1 MKKLLGNL
9 IVLTLSTVLGLILL
23 ETAYRFY
30 LFGWDAFS
38 IEKVNSVNALGLS
51 DLLQRSSNP
60 DLVFELKPNVDT
72 YFKLVPFQTNTHGLR
87 DKEYPLDKPE
97 DVLRVAVL
105 GDSFT
110 LPSGVAI
117 EDAFHS
123 LLEDRL
129 NLDNGTVRYEFINF
143 AVGAYTLQQYL
154 STIRYKALEYDP
166 DLILI
171 GFCAGNDHK
180 VFLPDRFPDRYRPK
194 GRTYPFYGS
203 FVVNAVTLKL
213 QEARVEEERG
223 RLTDRQA
230 RYLERVFGELAA
242 LSEAEKIPVVLIYLS
257 NQEENYKPIEKLALA
272 NGIEHFLDV
281 SSAFRGTNLS
291 DYRIL
296 PIDNHPNAKAHQI
309 FADRI
314 YEYLVQKDLL
324 RKRESER

>member
-1 MKKLLGNL
+1 VKRLLGNL
-9 IVLTLSTVLGLILL
+9 SVLALSTVFGLIFL

-51 DLLQRSSNP
+51 DLLQPSSNP

-87 DKEYPLDKPE
+87 DKEYPIDKP
-97 DVLRVAVL
+97 DGVFRVAVL

-123 LLEDRL
+123 VLEDRL
-129 NLDNGTVRYEFINF
+129 SAGNELVRYEFINF

-154 STIRYKALEYDP
+154 SAIRHKAMEYDP

-180 VFLPDRFPDRYRPK
+180 VFLPHRFPDRYRPK

-203 FVVNAVTLKL
+203 FAVNAVALKL
-213 QEARVEEERG
+213 QESRVEEERG

-230 RYLERVFGELAA
+230 RYLEKVFRELAT
-242 LSEAEKIPVVLIYLS
+242 LGEAEDIPVVLVYLS
-257 NQEENYKPIEKLALA
+257 NQEENYKPIEELALA

-296 PIDNHPNAKAHQI
+296 PIDNHPNAQAHQI

-324 RKRESER
+324 RKRP

>member
-9 IVLTLSTVLGLILL
+9 IVLALSTLLGLILL

-51 DLLQRSSNP
+51 GLLQPSSNP

-72 YFKLVPFQTNTHGLR
+72 YFKLVPFRTNSRGLR
-87 DKEYPLDKPE
+87 DKEYTPGKPE
-97 DVLRVAVL
+97 GVFRVAVL

-129 NLDNGTVRYEFINF
+129 NSGSESVRYEFINF
-143 AVGAYTLQQYL
+143 AVGAYTMQQYL
-154 STIRYKALEYDP
+154 SAIRHKAMEYDP

-203 FVVNAVTLKL
+203 FVVGAIAVKL
-213 QEARVEEERG
+213 QEPQVEEERG

-242 LSEAEKIPVVLIYLS
+242 LSKADDIPIVLAYLS
-257 NQEENYKPIEKLALA
+257 NQAENYQPLEELALA

-281 SSAFRGTNLS
+281 SSAFKATDLS

-296 PIDNHPNAKAHQI
+296 PIDNHPNTHAHQI

-314 YEYLVQKDLL
+314 YEYLVREDLL
-324 RKRESER
+324 RLP

>member
-1 MKKLLGNL
+1 MKSLLGNL
-9 IVLTLSTVLGLILL
+9 LVLALSTVLGLILL

-38 IEKVNSVNALGLS
+38 TEKVNSVNALGLS
-51 DLLQRSSNP
+51 GLLQPSSNT
-60 DLVFELKPNVDT
+60 DLVFELKPNVDR
-72 YFKLVPFQTNTHGLR
+72 YFKLVPFQTNSQGLR
-87 DKEYPLDKPE
+87 DKEYALDKPTG
-97 DVLRVAVL
+97 VFRVAVL

-129 NLDNGTVRYEFINF
+129 NLGKESTRYEFINF

-154 STIRYKALEYDP
+154 SAIRHRAMEYDP

-203 FVVNAVTLKL
+203 FVVNAVALKL
-213 QEARVEEERG
+213 QESQVEEERG

-242 LSEAEKIPVVLIYLS
+242 FSEAEEIPVVLVYLS
-257 NQEENYKPIEKLALA
+257 NQEENYQTIEELALA

-281 SSAFRGTNLS
+281 SSAFRGTKLS

-296 PIDNHPNAKAHQI
+296 PIDNHPNAKAHRI
-309 FADRI
+309 FADRT
-314 YEYLVQKDLL
+314 YEYLVKENLL
-324 RKRESER
+324 RKKAQ

>member
-1 MKKLLGNL
+1 MKKFLGKLL
-9 IVLTLSTVLGLILL
+9 VLALSTVLGLILL

-51 DLLQRSSNP
+51 GLLQPSSNP
-60 DLVFELKPNVDT
+60 DLVFELKPNINT
-72 YFKLVPFQTNTHGLR
+72 FFKLVPFQTNTHGLR

-110 LPSGVAI
+110 LPGGVAI

-123 LLEDRL
+123 LLEHRL

-203 FVVNAVTLKL
+203 FAVNAVALKL
-213 QEARVEEERG
+213 QESRVEEERG

-230 RYLERVFGELAA
+230 RYLEKVFDELAA
-242 LSEAEKIPVVLIYLS
+242 LGEAEDIPVVLLYLS
-257 NQEENYKPIEKLALA
+257 NQEENYKPIEELALA

-296 PIDNHPNAKAHQI
+296 PIDNHPNTKAHRI

-324 RKRESER
+324 RKQP

>member
-1 MKKLLGNL
+1 MKKFLGNL
-9 IVLTLSTVLGLILL
+9 LVLALSTVLGLILL

-51 DLLQRSSNP
+51 DLLQPSSNP

-110 LPSGVAI
+110 LPSGLAI

-129 NLDNGTVRYEFINF
+129 NLDNGTVHYEFINF

-203 FVVNAVTLKL
+203 FAVNAVALKL
-213 QEARVEEERG
+213 QESRVEEERG
-223 RLTDRQA
+223 RLTDRHVTRTRGRA
-230 RYLERVFGELAA
+230 SPRYQDSPSRRRRP
-242 LSEAEKIPVVLIYLS
+242 S
-257 NQEENYKPIEKLALA
+257 
-272 NGIEHFLDV
+272 
-281 SSAFRGTNLS
+281 
-291 DYRIL
+291 
-296 PIDNHPNAKAHQI
+296 
-309 FADRI
+309 
-314 YEYLVQKDLL
+314 
-324 RKRESER
+324 

>member
-9 IVLTLSTVLGLILL
+9 IVLALSTVLALIFL
-23 ETAYRFY
+23 ESAYRFY
-30 LFGWDAFS
+30 LFGADAFS
-38 IEKVNSVNALGLS
+38 IAKVNSVNPLGLS
-51 DLLQRSSNP
+51 GLLQPSSNP

-72 YFKLVPFQTNTHGLR
+72 YFKLVPFQTNSHGLR
-87 DKEYPLDKPE
+87 DKEYPLDKP
-97 DVLRVAVL
+97 DGVFRVAVL

-117 EDAFHS
+117 EGAFHS

-129 NLDNGTVRYEFINF
+129 NSGKESVRYEFINF

-154 STIRYKALEYDP
+154 SAIRHKVMEYDP

-203 FVVNAVTLKL
+203 FVINAATLRL
-213 QEARVEEERG
+213 QESKVEEERG
-223 RLTDRQA
+223 RLTERHA

-242 LSEAEKIPVVLIYLS
+242 LSEAKNIPVMLVYLS
-257 NQEENYKPIEKLALA
+257 NQEENYKPIEELALA

-281 SSAFRGTNLS
+281 SSAFRGTDLS
-291 DYRIL
+291 NYRIL
-296 PIDNHPNAKAHQI
+296 PIDNHPNAEAHQI

-314 YEYLVQKDLL
+314 YEYLVQRGLL
-324 RKRESER
+324 LKQP

>member
-1 MKKLLGNL
+1 MKRLLGNL
-9 IVLTLSTVLGLILL
+9 LVLILSTVVALFVL

-30 LFGWDAFS
+30 LFGGDAFS
-38 IEKVNSVNALGLS
+38 VEKVNSVNALGLS
-51 DLLQRSSNP
+51 GLLQPSTNP
-60 DLVFELKPNVDT
+60 ELVFELKPNVDT
-72 YFKLVPFQTNTHGLR
+72 YFKLVPFKTNSRGLR
-87 DKEYPLDKPE
+87 DKEYAPDTPE
-97 DVLRVAVL
+97 GVFRVAVL

-123 LLEDRL
+123 RLEDRL
-129 NLDNGTVRYEFINF
+129 NSGNASIRYEFINF

-154 STIRYKALEYDP
+154 SAIRHKALGYDP
-166 DLILI
+166 NLILI

-203 FVVNAVTLKL
+203 FVINAVALKL
-213 QEARVEEERG
+213 QESQVEEERD
-223 RLTDRQA
+223 RLTERQA
-230 RYLERVFGELAA
+230 RYLERVFGELAK
-242 LSEAEKIPVVLIYLS
+242 LSEAEDIPIVLVYVS
-257 NQEENYKPIEKLALA
+257 NQEENYQPIEALALS

-281 SSAFRGTNLS
+281 SAAFRGTKLT

-309 FADRI
+309 FADQI
-314 YEYLVQKDLL
+314 YQYLVQKDLL
-324 RKRESER
+324 HELP

>member
-1 MKKLLGNL
+1 MKKLLSNL
-9 IVLTLSTVLGLILL
+9 LVLTLATVFGFILL
-23 ETAYRFY
+23 EAAYRFY

-51 DLLQRSSNP
+51 GLLQSSSNP
-60 DLVFELKPNVDT
+60 DLVFELTPNVDT
-72 YFKLVPFQTNTHGLR
+72 YFKLVPFQTNSHGLR
-87 DKEYPLDKPE
+87 DKEYSLDKP
-97 DVLRVAVL
+97 DGVFRVAVL

-129 NLDNGTVRYEFINF
+129 NSGNESVRYEFINF

-154 STIRYKALEYDP
+154 SAIRDKAMEYDP

-180 VFLPDRFPDRYRPK
+180 VFLPDRFPERYRPK

-203 FVVNAVTLKL
+203 FVMNAIALKL
-213 QEARVEEERG
+213 LESQVEEERG
-223 RLTDRQA
+223 HLTDRQA
-230 RYLERVFGELAA
+230 RYLEQVFGELAA
-242 LSEAEKIPVVLIYLS
+242 LSKAENIPVVLVYLS
-257 NQEENYKPIEKLALA
+257 NQEENYKPIEELALA
-272 NGIEHFLDV
+272 NGIEHFLDA
-281 SSAFRGTNLS
+281 SSAFRGTDLS

-296 PIDNHPNAKAHQI
+296 PIDNHPNTKAHQI

-314 YEYLVQKDLL
+314 YEYLVREDLL
-324 RKRESER
+324 RLPGTE

>member
-1 MKKLLGNL
+1 MKRLLGNL
-9 IVLTLSTVLGLILL
+9 IILGFSTVLGFILL
-23 ETAYRFY
+23 ESAYRFY

-51 DLLQRSSNP
+51 GLLQPSSNP
-60 DLVFELKPNVDT
+60 ELVFELRPDVDT
-72 YFKLVPFQTNTHGLR
+72 YFKLVPFQTNSHGLR
-87 DKEYPLDKPE
+87 DKEYPIDKV
-97 DVLRVAVL
+97 DGVFRVAVL

-117 EDAFHS
+117 EEAFHS

-129 NLDNGTVRYEFINF
+129 SAGNESIRYEFINF

-154 STIRYKALEYDP
+154 STIRHKALEYDP

-180 VFLPDRFPDRYRPK
+180 VFLPDRFPDRYRPQ

-203 FVVNAVTLKL
+203 FAINAVALKL
-213 QEARVEEERG
+213 QEFQVEEERG
-223 RLTDRQA
+223 QLTERQA
-230 RYLERVFGELAA
+230 RYLARAFGELAV
-242 LSEAEKIPVVLIYLS
+242 LSKAENIPVVLVYLS
-257 NQEENYKPIEKLALA
+257 NQEENYNPIEELASA

-281 SSAFRGTNLS
+281 SSAFRGTRLS

-296 PIDNHPNAKAHQI
+296 PIDNHPNAKAQEI

-314 YEYLVQKDLL
+314 YEYLVKKDLL
-324 RKRESER
+324 QKRPQ

>member
-1 MKKLLGNL
+1 
-9 IVLTLSTVLGLILL
+9 
-23 ETAYRFY
+23 
-30 LFGWDAFS
+30 
-38 IEKVNSVNALGLS
+38 
-51 DLLQRSSNP
+51 
-60 DLVFELKPNVDT
+60 
-72 YFKLVPFQTNTHGLR
+72 
-87 DKEYPLDKPE
+87 
-97 DVLRVAVL
+97 LRVAVL

-129 NLDNGTVRYEFINF
+129 NSDNGTVRYEFINF

-213 QEARVEEERG
+213 QESQEEEERG

-242 LSEAEKIPVVLIYLS
+242 LSEAEGIPVVLIYLS

-324 RKRESER
+324 HTQP

>member
-9 IVLTLSTVLGLILL
+9 IVLALSTFLGLILL

-51 DLLQRSSNP
+51 GLLQPSSNP

-72 YFKLVPFQTNTHGLR
+72 YFKLVPFRTNHRGLR
-87 DKEYPLDKPE
+87 DKDYTPGKRDG
-97 DVLRVAVL
+97 VFRVAVL

-123 LLEDRL
+123 LLEDSL
-129 NLDNGTVRYEFINF
+129 NSGSESVRYEFINF
-143 AVGAYTLQQYL
+143 AVGAYTMQQYL
-154 STIRYKALEYDP
+154 SAIRHKAMEYDP

-180 VFLPDRFPDRYRPK
+180 VFLPYRFPDRYRPK
-194 GRTYPFYGS
+194 GRTYPFYRS
-203 FVVNAVTLKL
+203 FVARAIAIKL
-213 QEARVEEERG
+213 QEPKVEEERG

-242 LSEAEKIPVVLIYLS
+242 VSKAEDIPIVLAYLS
-257 NQEENYKPIEKLALA
+257 NQTENYQPIEELALA
-272 NGIEHFLDV
+272 NGIEYFLDV
-281 SSAFRGTNLS
+281 SSAFRATVLS

-296 PIDNHPNAKAHQI
+296 PIDNHPNAHAHQI

-314 YEYLVQKDLL
+314 YEYLVREDLL
-324 RKRESER
+324 RLP